1 MTPCPSLEECRKAA
15 IGKPAAKLIPSII
28 ELLDSEDNELVHEAI
43 FALAAIGAPSSV
55 ASEKIL
61 AILNESVL
69 SKDEEARL
77 YYAATYCLGRIGSV
91 AGQGVLPRLKE
102 LSGSSDLM
110 QATVAIWAV
119 LQIAPNDKEQALK
132 AIPLLMRALDSDNQT
147 VRLEATI
154 ALGDLGSLA
163 QDAVPAI
170 ELISEDDPIRTIR
183 QAAKESLGR
192 IRAE

>member
-1 MTPCPSLEECRKAA
+1 M
-15 IGKPAAKLIPSII
+15 
-28 ELLDSEDNELVHEAI
+28 
-43 FALAAIGAPSSV
+43 

-61 AILNESVL
+61 AILNESVR

-154 ALGDLGSLA
+154 ALGDLGPLA

-170 ELISEDDPIRTIR
+170 ELISDDDPIRTIR